1 MNGIDLPA
9 LGTGGTLIVTLV
21 AIILGLLNCFFGYRL
36 FKVMLAIYGFVL
48 GAIFGAIIGG
58 GLANGNTV
66 AIIVAGLGGGLL
78 GAGLMVA
85 FYFLGVFVV
94 GAAAGALLA
103 GSIGTALGVDL
114 PTLVVVIVAVI
125 VGLIA
130 LALQR
135 VVIILATAFSG
146 AWLVIEGGMA
156 LIAGRAVFLTRAVNA
171 PNIERVTQLSL
182 PVLILWLALG
192 IAGALVQFLSG
203 RRRPAP
209 RPQPEPER
217 PSRPPQQQ

>member
-1 MNGIDLPA
+1 MTGLDLPA
-9 LGTGGTLIVTLV
+9 LGATGTLIAAAV

-48 GAIFGAIIGG
+48 GAVFGAVVGG
-58 GLANGNTV
+58 GLTNGNTLAV
-66 AIIVAGLGGGLL
+66 IGAGLGGGLL

-103 GSIGTALGVDL
+103 GSIGSALGVDL
-114 PTLVVVIVAVI
+114 PALVVIVVAVI
-125 VGLIA
+125 VGIIA

-156 LIAGRAVFLTRAVNA
+156 LIAGRALILTRVFDT
-171 PNIERVTQLSL
+171 PNLDRVTAL
-182 PVLILWLALG
+182 PLPLLILWLALG
-192 IAGALVQFLSG
+192 IAGALVQFLAG
-203 RRRPAP
+203 RKKLEPRPRPAL
-209 RPQPEPER
+209 ER
-217 PSRPPQQQ
+217 PSRPPQQE